1 VPAAG
6 AGAGGPSGARV
17 MSASLI
23 GARAGQVGAAAQAR
37 AMMRCDGEEG
47 RAWASDGWLVLVW
60 FSNKTSKHVFFEKKI
75 SHA

>member
-1 VPAAG
+1 MPAAG

-47 RAWASDGWLVLVW
+47 RAWASDGWLGL
-60 FSNKTSKHVFFEKKI
+60 FGFATKLALMFFEK
-75 SHA
+75 